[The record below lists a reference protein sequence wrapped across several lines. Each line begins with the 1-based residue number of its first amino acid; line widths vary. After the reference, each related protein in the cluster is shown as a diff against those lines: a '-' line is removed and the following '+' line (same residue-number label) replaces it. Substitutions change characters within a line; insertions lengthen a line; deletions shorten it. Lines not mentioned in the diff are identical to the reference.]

1 MRWFWRYRRASL
13 ALVVVASVVLCL
25 QVNSWTSTIAS
36 ARRAGYELIQVVTW
50 TSTSSESI
58 YHIRLRVAQ
67 ELAQE
72 LELLAKETRWRNI
85 SLKAHSRNEL
95 ITAKNFTLPHPKIY
109 KDIPKVF
116 KLSHTWLEELKSY
129 LASISPM
136 RTITITVANQ
146 FYEANLLNWLV
157 SANLVADPP
166 LQHYIVIAFS
176 QSIHQLLSKRG
187 IPVVMVPLTSVV
199 WGWSPGVAKVWMCRL
214 ALIRLLNHWGYNV
227 VHYDADAVIL
237 KNPKPLFDKFQE
249 YDIVGSRG
257 KLGKELKNMWG
268 FAICMGAVL
277 FRSTANV
284 GKRICIF
291 SYMSLFFV

>member
-1 MRWFWRYRRASL
+1 M
-13 ALVVVASVVLCL
+13 
-25 QVNSWTSTIAS
+25 
-36 ARRAGYELIQVVTW
+36 
-50 TSTSSESI
+50 
-58 YHIRLRVAQ
+58 
-67 ELAQE
+67 
-72 LELLAKETRWRNI
+72 
-85 SLKAHSRNEL
+85 
-95 ITAKNFTLPHPKIY
+95 
-109 KDIPKVF
+109 F

-176 QSIHQLLSKRG
+176 QSIHQLLSKRC

-199 WGWSPGVAKVWMCRL
+199 WGWSPGIAKVWMCRL
-214 ALIRLLNHWGYNV
+214 ALIHLLNHWGYNV

-249 YDIVGSRG
+249 YDIVGSWG
-257 KLGKELKNMWG
+257 KLSIELKNMWG

-291 SYMSLFFV
+291 SYMFPFFV